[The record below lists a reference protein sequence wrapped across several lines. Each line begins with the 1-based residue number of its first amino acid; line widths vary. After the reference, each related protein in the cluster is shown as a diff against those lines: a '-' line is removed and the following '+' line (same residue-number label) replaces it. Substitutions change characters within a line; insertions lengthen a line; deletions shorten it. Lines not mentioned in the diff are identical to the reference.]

1 MGCRHKHPELRKKKK
16 PPASLMC
23 RTKFNRVIPLLHRHN
38 SCFRRKAEDILTTQ
52 TLLVKI
58 NHLVSMLSP
67 SNPSVRHCSSD
78 CLVRSSLLLGAS
90 DSRER
95 SLRSYE
101 AVKHKPETFV
111 QLLLKPAAKGSQL
124 PETADVLCDICSE
137 RKTKAVKSCLMCLAS
152 FCKVHLEPHHRVA
165 GLKSHTLL
173 DPVKNLDD
181 RMCKTHNKLTELY
194 CRTEQACICALCF
207 KSEHKGHSVVL
218 LEEEYEAV
226 MSKKDAA
233 LANIQ
238 KMIQSR
244 SKKIAEIE
252 NSVDEAK
259 KEKEASV
266 QVFTDLIAS
275 IQRCQAELV
284 EVIEERYAATKQ
296 KAEGFLTELKM
307 EVTELKSRSSQLEQ
321 LSQSEDHHQFL
332 QSFPN
337 LCSPLN
343 KDWTNTGVHSDLSFK
358 AVRDAVTQLK
368 HRVDEVMEELPE
380 IKIKRMREHA
390 VDLTF
395 DPDTAFCSLVISQD
409 RKQVIDGDTEQ
420 SLPKYRKRFEVCPEV
435 LTKEG
440 FTTGKFYYEVQVEG
454 STKWVVGVVRESVNR
469 KMDAPQSVKSGYW
482 TIGLDEGMYSAYK
495 SAKHSDDLTLK
506 AKLEKVGIFVD
517 YNKGVVSF
525 YDVISKSHIYSF
537 TGCHFTEKLYPYF
550 CLQEN
555 MYGTNSAPL
564 ILTPVTQTH

>member
-1 MGCRHKHPELRKKKK
+1 MASAISLLSEDKFLCSVCLDVFTKPVSTPCGHTFCSACIHKYWDSNDICQCPICKKVFDPRPELQVN
-16 PPASLMC
+16 
-23 RTKFNRVIPLLHRHN
+23 TV
-38 SCFRRKAEDILTTQ
+38 
-52 TLLVKI
+52 
-58 NHLVSMLSP
+58 VSELAA
-67 SNPSVRHCSSD
+67 D
-78 CLVRSSLLLGAS
+78 FKTLVRVKAS
-90 DSRER
+90 T
-95 SLRSYE
+95 
-101 AVKHKPETFV
+101 PG
-111 QLLLKPAAKGSQL
+111 PQL

-137 RKTKAVKSCLMCLAS
+137 TKTEAVKSCLMCLAS
-152 FCKVHLEPHHRVA
+152 FCEVHLEPHRRVA

-173 DPVKNLDD
+173 NPVKNLDD
-181 RMCKTHNKLTELY
+181 KMCKTHNKLTELY
-194 CRTEQACICALCF
+194 CRTEQASICALCF

-244 SKKIAEIE
+244 SKKMAEIK

-266 QVFTDLIAS
+266 QVFPDLIAS

-368 HRVDEVMEELPE
+368 HRVDEVMEEIPE
-380 IKIKRMREHA
+380 IKMKRMREHA

-395 DPDTAFCSLVISQD
+395 DPDTANCSLVISQAG
-409 RKQVIDGDTEQ
+409 KQVIAGGTKQ
-420 SLPKYRKRFEVCPEV
+420 SLPNNPRRFEVFPEV

-454 STKWVVGVVRESVNR
+454 STRWITGVVRESVDR
-469 KMDAPQSVKSGYW
+469 KKGIFRLAENGYW
-482 TIGLDEGMYSAYK
+482 TIGLKEGIYSACRSILQRHK
-495 SAKHSDDLTLK
+495 ITLK
-506 AKLEKVGIFVD
+506 EKLEKVGIFVD

-537 TGCHFTEKLYPYF
+537 TGCHFTEKLYPF
-550 CLQEN
+550 FHLQPN
-555 MYGTNSAPL
+555 RNQTNPAHL
-564 ILTPVTQTH
+564 IITPVTQTH

>member
-1 MGCRHKHPELRKKKK
+1 MEYLR
-16 PPASLMC
+16 SLLSEDFQRSVC
-23 RTKFNRVIPLLHRHN
+23 LDVFTEPVSTPCQHTIINA
-38 SCFRRKAEDILTTQ
+38 CDILQ
-52 TLLVKI
+52 CPFCRLIVCCIVLLFVF
-58 NHLVSMLSP
+58 VF
-67 SNPSVRHCSSD
+67 V
-78 CLVRSSLLLGAS
+78 CLVCYFILICWIEYQDSSFPAKVA
-90 DSRER
+90 
-95 SLRSYE
+95 
-101 AVKHKPETFV
+101 AVHEKFFQVKSSTPD
-111 QLLLKPAAKGSQL
+111 SQL

-181 RMCKTHNKLTELY
+181 RMCKIHNKLTELY
-194 CRTEQACICALCF
+194 CRTDKACICALCF
-207 KSEHKGHSVVL
+207 KTNHKGHKVVL

-233 LANIQ
+233 MANIQ

-244 SKKIAEIE
+244 SKKIAEIG
-252 NSVDEAK
+252 NSVDKAK

-266 QVFTDLIAS
+266 QVFTDLISS

-321 LSQSEDHHQFL
+321 LSQSEDHHHFL

-343 KDWTNTGVHSDLSFK
+343 KDWTNTGVHSDLSFE
-358 AVRDAVTQLK
+358 AVRDVVTQLK

-380 IKIKRMREHA
+380 IKIKRMRGHA

-395 DPDTAFCSLVISQD
+395 DPDTAYCSLVISQD
-409 RKQVIDGDTEQ
+409 GKQVIAGDTEQ
-420 SLPKYRKRFEVCPEV
+420 SPPNNPKRFEMFTEV

-440 FTTGKFYYEVQVEG
+440 FTTGKFYYELQVEG
-454 STKWVVGVVRESVNR
+454 STRWVIGVVRESVNR
-469 KMDAPQSVKSGYW
+469 KMDAPLSVENGYW
-482 TIGLDEGMYSAYK
+482 TIGLDEGIYSAHR
-495 SAKHSDDLTLK
+495 STGQSDKITMK
-506 AKLEKVGIFVD
+506 EKLEMVGIFVD

-537 TGCHFTEKLYPYF
+537 SGCHFTEKLYPYF
-550 CLQEN
+550 YLKPN
-555 MYGTNSAPL
+555 INVTNPAPL
-564 ILTPVTQTH
+564 IMTPVTQTH

>member
-1 MGCRHKHPELRKKKK
+1 M
-16 PPASLMC
+16 ASA
-23 RTKFNRVIPLLHRHN
+23 I
-38 SCFRRKAEDILTTQ
+38 
-52 TLLVKI
+52 
-58 NHLVSMLSP
+58 
-67 SNPSVRHCSSD
+67 
-78 CLVRSSLLLGAS
+78 SLLSEDKFLCSVCLDVFTKPVSTPCGHTFCSAS
-90 DSRER
+90 TS
-95 SLRSYE
+95 
-101 AVKHKPETFV
+101 
-111 QLLLKPAAKGSQL
+111 G
-124 PETADVLCDICSE
+124 
-137 RKTKAVKSCLMCLAS
+137 
-152 FCKVHLEPHHRVA
+152 VA

-173 DPVKNLDD
+173 HPVKNLDD
-181 RMCKTHNKLTELY
+181 KMCKTHNKMTELY
-194 CRTEQACICALCF
+194 CRTEQACICALCL
-207 KSEHKGHSVVL
+207 KSEHKGHSVVP

-233 LANIQ
+233 MANIQ

-266 QVFTDLIAS
+266 QVFTDLISS

-307 EVTELKSRSSQLEQ
+307 EVIELKSRSSQLEQ
-321 LSQSEDHHQFL
+321 LSQSEDHHHFL

-343 KDWTNTGVHSDLSFK
+343 KDWTNTGVHSDLSFE

-380 IKIKRMREHA
+380 IKMKRMRGHA

-395 DPDTAFCSLVISQD
+395 DPDTAYCLLVISQD
-409 RKQVIDGDTEQ
+409 GKQVIAGDTKQ
-420 SLPKYRKRFEVCPEV
+420 SLPNNPKRFEVCPEV

-454 STKWVVGVVRESVNR
+454 STEWITGVVRESVDR
-469 KMDAPQSVKSGYW
+469 KKNSTLSVKSGYW
-482 TIGLDEGMYSAYK
+482 TIGLDEGIYCASR
-495 SAKHSDDLTLK
+495 STQQSDKITLK
-506 AKLEKVGIFVD
+506 EKLEKVGIFVD

-537 TGCHFTEKLYPYF
+537 TGCHFTEKLYPHFY
-550 CLQEN
+550 LRPN
-555 MYGTNSAPL
+555 RNVTNPAHL
-564 ILTPVTQTH
+564 IITPVTQTH